1 MKKAFFLDR
10 DGVINKAKI
19 IKGKPYPPASL
30 SELTILDGV
39 EEAVYRLKEKQ
50 FLVGIV
56 TNQPD
61 IATGKTNIEL
71 VNEINSYIRKRL
83 QLDFVQMCVHVESD
97 KCSCRKPKP
106 GMLFDQARRD
116 SIDLN
121 ESYMVG
127 DRWRDIEAGIAA
139 GTKTVWLENN
149 YSEKKPSSFDYKTE
163 SLYEFV
169 FGDWLN
175 VG

>member
-1 MKKAFFLDR
+1 M
-10 DGVINKAKI
+10 
-19 IKGKPYPPASL
+19 
-30 SELTILDGV
+30 DGV

-139 GTKTVWLENN
+139 GTKTV
-149 YSEKKPSSFDYKTE
+149 
-163 SLYEFV
+163 
-169 FGDWLN
+169 
-175 VG
+175 